1 MSRSSRIIFAFIF
14 SLVLIG
20 IGVVA
25 LVTTRQP
32 EVATADQAALLS
44 ANLQQM
50 RDGLSQFAKKNGRYP
65 LTLEEMVTAGVIARI
80 PIDPITRSNDTWRLI
95 RETTVEMDDFR
106 VDDDVEDDPSS
117 PIVDIRSG
125 ASGSDPSGV
134 AWSEY

>member
-1 MSRSSRIIFAFIF
+1 MSRSSRIIIAFIF

-25 LVTTRQP
+25 LVTIRQP
-32 EVATADQAALLS
+32 EVATADQAAQLS

-80 PIDPITRSNDTWRLI
+80 PVDPITRSNDTWRLI
-95 RETTVEMDDFR
+95 RETTVEMDDFVANQDA
-106 VDDDVEDDPSS
+106 VDDPTS

-125 ASGSDPSGV
+125 ASGTDPDGV